1 MRARLFLWFYLLCGI
16 LALIGVLAY
25 VWWGCYPSPYS
36 WLSGGDKLITLLL
49 LSGITVGP
57 VLTGLVIRRRRST
70 RELLLDL
77 SLVAL
82 IQIGAVVA
90 GVLVG
95 NQSRPVALVFEYSLF
110 RVVHA
115 NELGPDIA
123 SGRVDWFRHVGN
135 QLPLHAM
142 RAFKS
147 PREQMDLTISALNG
161 VPLATHSDMWVDYSS
176 QREVILKSA
185 KPWTDLQS
193 QGAIKENT
201 FSPMV
206 ENLVYIPVVGRRR
219 VGVALLD
226 PKSAQIVHVLNV
238 NPFETISR

>member
-1 MRARLFLWFYLLCGI
+1 MRARLFLWFYLLCSN

-36 WLSGGDKLITLLL
+36 WLSGGDKLITMLL
-49 LSGITVGP
+49 LSGIIVGP
-57 VLTGLVIRRRRST
+57 VLTGLLIRRRRST

-115 NELGPDIA
+115 NELGPGIVN
-123 SGRVDWFRHVGN
+123 GGGWFRHVGN
-135 QLPLHAM
+135 QVPLHAM
-142 RAFKS
+142 RAFKN
-147 PREQMDLTISALNG
+147 PQEQMDLTISALNG

-185 KPWTDLQS
+185 KPWASLQS
-193 QGAIKENT
+193 PGNIKTNT
-201 FSPMV
+201 FFPMF

-226 PKSAQIVHVLNV
+226 PKSAQIVHVLNF
-238 NPFETISR
+238 NPFETIGR